1 MGQGAPLARGWT
13 RRSWLGAAA
22 FGAAG
27 CAPGPGTGTAAGGA
41 LAGGWVGAAL
51 ARGHALHAEG
61 PHEAPAAGAPPR
73 RCAVAVVGAGVA
85 GLAAAPS
92 TAT

>member
-27 CAPGPGTGTAAGGA
+27 CAPGPGTNTPAGRA
-41 LAGGWVGAAL
+41 HAGGWVGAAL
-51 ARGHALHAEG
+51 ARGHALRAEG
-61 PHEAPAAGAPPR
+61 PG
-73 RCAVAVVGAGVA
+73 
-85 GLAAAPS
+85 
-92 TAT
+92 